1 MDFDFSDDQ
10 KMLRDQTRKF
20 LESKCT
26 LAELRKVFE
35 GDEPHD
41 RATWA
46 GLAELG
52 LMGADIPEQYGG
64 LGLGTLELCV
74 VAEELGRALAP
85 VPFSSSIYLASQA
98 IQLAAPEEIKKKWL
112 PLLASGKAIGT
123 FALAEGAAQPITTK
137 MKTRFDGKNLNG
149 EKSPVPDGS
158 TADIAIV
165 GAQSADGFV
174 LTFAELK
181 DSARKQINTV
191 DPTRDHAAITFKN
204 TPATLLT
211 SDAHHNGEDL
221 LNHLL
226 DHAAVLFSFEQ
237 LGGADAALD
246 FARDYASQRYA
257 FGRPIG
263 SFQAIKHKLAD
274 AYVRNQI
281 ARSNCYYAAMA
292 LANDDPDLSAAAA
305 GARLAASDAFV
316 YAAQE
321 NVQTHGGVGF
331 TWESDC
337 QFFYRRAKLLA
348 LTIGGTRRWQERL
361 VAALEKRNVA

>member
-20 LESKCT
+20 LEDKCS
-26 LAELRKVFE
+26 LAELRKIFE
-35 GDEPHD
+35 GDEPHH
-41 RATWA
+41 RTTWA

-74 VAEELGRALAP
+74 IAEELGRALAP

-98 IQLAAPEEIKKKWL
+98 IQLGACDEIKKKWL
-112 PLLASGKAIGT
+112 PQLASGKAIGT
-123 FALAEGAAQPITTK
+123 FALAEGAAQPIASK
-137 MKTRFDGKNLNG
+137 MKTRFDGQALSG
-149 EKSPVPDGS
+149 EKTPVPDGGE
-158 TADIAIV
+158 ADIAII
-165 GAQSADGFV
+165 GAQSSQGFV

-181 DSARKQINTV
+181 DSARAQVKTV
-191 DPTRDHAAITFKN
+191 DPTRNHAAITLN
-204 TPATLLT
+204 NLPATALKSDNYHHGEALL
-211 SDAHHNGEDL
+211 D
-221 LNHLL
+221 HLL
-226 DHAAVLFSFEQ
+226 DRAAVLFAFEQ

-246 FARDYASQRYA
+246 FARDYANERYA

-292 LANDDPDLSAAAA
+292 LATSDPDLPAAAA
-305 GARLAASDAFV
+305 SARLAASEAFV

-337 QFFYRRAKLLA
+337 QFFYRRARLLA